1 MFTYNSEMT
10 ELTITQNEISEHLMF
25 KYNSEMAELTTQY
38 EISKYNS
45 EMMRSKLVKWFCD

>member
-1 MFTYNSEMT
+1 
-10 ELTITQNEISEHLMF
+10 MF

-45 EMMRSKLVKWFCD
+45 EMMRNKLVKWFCD